1 MKYFGT
7 DGIRGVYGEGI
18 TEDIAYRAGRAL
30 ARLFG
35 GRGIVGRDT
44 RVSGPVLENALAAG
58 LTDGG
63 ADVCLAGI
71 LPTPAISHLTSK
83 RGFAF
88 GVEISASHNP
98 PEYNGLKI
106 FMSDGYKLPVSAQSA
121 LEYYMDD
128 VGRACGGGLKTVC
141 GGEDEYLDYL
151 LGRVCELAR
160 TAGRTDKLE
169 GMRVLL
175 DCGGGAASSVAV
187 RLFEALG
194 AETETLCADC
204 RGECINVRCGAL
216 HPEKMCEKAVDF
228 DLGASFDGDADRA
241 VIFSKRLYGGDE
253 VLYNLTR
260 YYPYGTVVGTVMT
273 NSALERKLAEK
284 GMRLLRTDVGDRN
297 VGELMRLTGA
307 ELGGEPSGHFI
318 IGGSA
323 GDGILSAA
331 ACALLVGDGG
341 LYRLQCDRQVTANI
355 PADKADI
362 SEKKLCDAESA
373 ARRLANRVV
382 VRMSGTEPV
391 VRIMAEGGD
400 PDGAVELI
408 RNALA

>member
-44 RVSGPVLENALAAG
+44 RLSGPVLEGALAAG

-71 LPTPAISHLTSK
+71 LPTPAISYLTNK
-83 RGFAF
+83 RGFSF

-128 VGRACGGGLKTVC
+128 VGRAAGGGLKTVC
-141 GGEDEYLDYL
+141 SGEDEYLEYL
-151 LGRVCELAR
+151 SVRVRELAR
-160 TAGRTDKLE
+160 TLGKTSLE
-169 GMRVLL
+169 GMRILL
-175 DCGGGAASSVAV
+175 DCGGGAACSAAA
-187 RLFEALG
+187 RLFEELG
-194 AETETLCADC
+194 AQTETLCADC

-216 HPEKMCEKAVDF
+216 HPEKMCERAADF
-228 DLGASFDGDADRA
+228 DMGASFDGDADRV

-260 YYPYGTVVGTVMT
+260 FYPYGTVVGTVMT
-273 NSALERKLAEK
+273 NSALERKLSEK

-307 ELGGEPSGHFI
+307 ELGGDPSGPFI
-318 IGGSA
+318 LGGSA

-331 ACALLVGDGG
+331 ACALLVGSGG
-341 LYRLQCDRQVTANI
+341 LYRLQCDRQVTVNI
-355 PADKADI
+355 PTDKADL
-362 SEKKLCDAESA
+362 SEKKLRDAENA
-373 ARRLANRVV
+373 ARRLAERVV
-382 VRMSGTEPV
+382 VRLSGTEPV

-400 PDGAVELI
+400 PDGAAELI
-408 RNALA
+408 RNALL

>member
-44 RVSGPVLENALAAG
+44 RTSGPALESALAAG
-58 LTDGG
+58 IIDGG
-63 ADVCLAGI
+63 ADVCIAGI
-71 LPTPAISHLTSK
+71 LPTPAISYLTCA

-88 GVEISASHNP
+88 GAEISASHNP

-106 FMSDGYKLPVSAQSA
+106 FMNDGYKLPVSAQSA

-128 VGRACGGGLKTVC
+128 IGRAFGGGLKTAF
-141 GGEDEYLDYL
+141 GGEDEYVAYL
-151 LGRVCELAR
+151 SERVRELAR
-160 TAGRTDKLE
+160 ARGGVSLD

-175 DCGGGAASSVAV
+175 DCGGGAASGAAA
-187 RLFEALG
+187 RLFEGLG
-194 AETETLCADC
+194 AKVETLCADC

-216 HPEKMCEKAVDF
+216 HPEKMCENADGF
-228 DLGASFDGDADRA
+228 DIGISFDGDADRA
-241 VIFSKRLYGGDE
+241 VIFDKRLLAGDE

-260 YYPYGTVVGTVMT
+260 FHPYGTVVGTVMT

-307 ELGGEPSGHFI
+307 WLGGEPSGHFI
-318 IGGSA
+318 IGGST
-323 GDGILSAA
+323 GDGILTAA
-331 ACALLVGDGG
+331 ACALLVGAGG
-341 LYRLQCDRQVTANI
+341 LYRLKRERQVTADV
-355 PADKADI
+355 PTDKADV
-362 SEKKLCDAESA
+362 SEKKLRDAENA
-373 ARRLANRVV
+373 ARRLAERVV
-382 VRMSGTEPV
+382 VRRSGTEPV
-391 VRIMAEGGD
+391 IRIMAEGGD

-408 RNALA
+408 RDALS